1 MNEGAI
7 DNYTCTYTL
16 CRMPQMNDVYLG
28 ILIMKVCTAC

>member
-1 MNEGAI
+1 MMGKLTI
-7 DNYTCTYTL
+7 THVHIL